1 MGKIPFWLINK
12 FLLHVLE
19 FFYRIFMHVFH
30 VGFEKA
36 SLTFNFDLTVIIS
49 FFNKLIECLS
59 VDELLNE
66 VDIMIIVDLAL

>member
-1 MGKIPFWLINK
+1 
-12 FLLHVLE
+12 
-19 FFYRIFMHVFH
+19 MHVFH

-36 SLTFNFDLTVIIS
+36 SLTFNFDLSVIIS

>member
-19 FFYRIFMHVFH
+19 FFYCIFMHVFH

-36 SLTFNFDLTVIIS
+36 SLTFNFDLTVFIS

-66 VDIMIIVDLAL
+66 VDIMIIVDLAF

>member
-1 MGKIPFWLINK
+1 
-12 FLLHVLE
+12 
-19 FFYRIFMHVFH
+19 MHVFH

-36 SLTFNFDLTVIIS
+36 SLTFNFDLTVFIS

-66 VDIMIIVDLAL
+66 VDIMIIVNLAL